1 MKWLIWIPVVVLG
14 LLWWMR
20 RSANAQKRGNRG

>member
-14 LLWWMR
+14 VLWWMR
-20 RSANAQKRGNRG
+20 RSKAEQKRPHN

>member
-1 MKWLIWIPVVVLG
+1 MIKWLIWGVVIVLG

-20 RSANAQKRGNRG
+20 RKSNREKSS

>member
-20 RSANAQKRGNRG
+20 RSKNAEKRTKS